1 MDKDIFK
8 EILTALEYAELPF
21 DITGVVAF
29 GSRVKGKATPHSDID
44 LLIVADGINQK
55 RHRRG
60 EEIIRIKRY
69 LKGLP
74 ADILLFTKQ
83 EVKSNFRNHNPL
95 FLDIAEDGIIVFD
108 KDRFLENLTKE
119 TIEYIKQ
126 NGIKKLEEGWV
137 FSVKPGVPTYLSRV
151 SNKDFSL
158 AMLKDGGR
166 DFLIGQKL
174 LSDGFYDKAVYHF
187 QQSVE
192 KCIKSIL
199 IAMGIFQKTHF
210 VGEILRASLQ
220 EREIPD
226 NWKKELLEAAEI
238 SEGIEPEVSPSR
250 YPGIIEDTLWLPFEE
265 YEKEDADRAMEK
277 GNKVLSIAK
286 RFVDDWFSGKYS

>member
-1 MDKDIFK
+1 MI
-8 EILTALEYAELPF
+8 
-21 DITGVVAF
+21 
-29 GSRVKGKATPHSDID
+29 GK
-44 LLIVADGINQK
+44 
-55 RHRRG
+55 
-60 EEIIRIKRY
+60 
-69 LKGLP
+69 
-74 ADILLFTKQ
+74 
-83 EVKSNFRNHNPL
+83 
-95 FLDIAEDGIIVFD
+95 
-108 KDRFLENLTKE
+108 
-119 TIEYIKQ
+119 
-126 NGIKKLEEGWV
+126 
-137 FSVKPGVPTYLSRV
+137 
-151 SNKDFSL
+151 
-158 AMLKDGGR
+158 
-166 DFLIGQKL
+166 KL

-238 SEGIEPEVSPSR
+238 SEGIEPEVSLSR